1 MPPPPPPPKE
11 VGQSGKS
18 RPKFWTSFFKIF
30 IVMLIMAIFTCGVH
44 YFMVQT
50 EGAAGSNTDFS
61 KLWKIYD
68 KMKINPIGLSAHER
82 DVLSN
87 IVMSEDIDEGF
98 DDIGGNTE
106 LKNNIDRLIIKPTL
120 NPEIYKGRKL
130 LRPPNGV
137 ILYGP
142 PGTGKTMMARAVAKR
157 IGGYFINV
165 TSDMV
170 ENKFYGESQKMIHAI
185 FTLANKIKPCVV
197 FFDEI
202 DGMCGTR
209 NILDHS
215 HVTSV
220 KTCLLGEMDG
230 IYKRDPGVIVFGAT
244 NRLDNLDP
252 ALKRR
257 MRLHIK
263 VDLPK
268 IDARTSILEKILI
281 GEPTKW
287 DVDIN
292 RIAELT
298 EGLSGSDLHELCK
311 LAAQHAMRG
320 AADLHENEAIEINNN
335 NFRSAICDLTGR
347 LDENVDSDSDS
358 DSDNDSHSTPQSI
371 I

>member
-1 MPPPPPPPKE
+1 
-11 VGQSGKS
+11 
-18 RPKFWTSFFKIF
+18 
-30 IVMLIMAIFTCGVH
+30 MAIFTCGIH

-50 EGAAGSNTDFS
+50 EGSAGSNTDYG

-98 DDIGGNTE
+98 DDIGGNNE
-106 LKNNIDRLIIKPTL
+106 LKNNIERLIIKPTL
-120 NPEIYKGRKL
+120 NPSLYKGRKL

-142 PGTGKTMMARAVAKR
+142 PGTGKTMMARAVAKK

-185 FTLANKIKPCVV
+185 FSLANKIKPCVV

-209 NILDHS
+209 NIFDHS

-244 NRLDNLDP
+244 NRLDNLDA

-268 IDARTSILEKILI
+268 KCARKSILEKVLI
-281 GEPTKW
+281 GEPIRD
-287 DVDIN
+287 DVDIDE
-292 RIAELT
+292 IADDT

-311 LAAQHAMRG
+311 LAAQHAMRE
-320 AADLHENEAIEINNN
+320 AADTSYGNEAIEINNN

-347 LDENVDSDSDS
+347 VFDDESDD
-358 DSDNDSHSTPQSI
+358 DDDETPQSI
-371 I
+371 

>member
-1 MPPPPPPPKE
+1 M
-11 VGQSGKS
+11 
-18 RPKFWTSFFKIF
+18 
-30 IVMLIMAIFTCGVH
+30 CGVH

-50 EGAAGSNTDFS
+50 EGSAGSNTDFA
-61 KLWKIYD
+61 KMWKIYD
-68 KMKINPIGLSAHER
+68 KMKINPIGLSPHER
-82 DVLSN
+82 DVLGN

-98 DDIGGNTE
+98 EDIGGNTE

-120 NPEIYKGRKL
+120 NPSIYKGRKL

-185 FTLANKIKPCVV
+185 FTLANRIKPCVV

-209 NILDHS
+209 NIFDHS

-244 NRLDNLDP
+244 NRIDNIDP

-263 VDLPK
+263 VDLPRAS
-268 IDARTSILEKILI
+268 ARRAILEKVIQ
-281 GEPTKW
+281 GEPIGR
-287 DVDIN
+287 DVDIGN
-292 RIAELT
+292 IAELT
-298 EGLSGSDLHELCK
+298 DGLSGSDLQELCK
-311 LAAQHAMRG
+311 LAAQHAMRE
-320 AADLHENEAIEINNN
+320 AADFHGNEAIEINNN
-335 NFRSAICDLTGR
+335 NFRSAICDLTGNVVSGDDSESD
-347 LDENVDSDSDS
+347 DEDDDSQATVSVPARNID
-358 DSDNDSHSTPQSI
+358 
-371 I
+371 

>member
-1 MPPPPPPPKE
+1 
-11 VGQSGKS
+11 
-18 RPKFWTSFFKIF
+18 
-30 IVMLIMAIFTCGVH
+30 MAIFTCGIH

-50 EGAAGSNTDFS
+50 EGSAGSNTDYG

-98 DDIGGNTE
+98 DDIGGNNE
-106 LKNNIDRLIIKPTL
+106 LKNNIERLIIKPTL
-120 NPEIYKGRKL
+120 NPSLYKGRKL

-142 PGTGKTMMARAVAKR
+142 PGTGKTMMARAVAKK

-185 FTLANKIKPCVV
+185 FSLANKIKPCVV

-209 NILDHS
+209 NIFDHS

-244 NRLDNLDP
+244 NRLDNLDA

-268 IDARTSILEKILI
+268 KCARKSILEKVLI
-281 GEPTKW
+281 GEPIRN
-287 DVDIN
+287 DVDIDG
-292 RIAELT
+292 IADET
-298 EGLSGSDLHELCK
+298 DGLSGSDLHELCK
-311 LAAQHAMRG
+311 LAAQHAMRE
-320 AADLHENEAIEINNN
+320 AADTPYGNEAIEINNN

-347 LDENVDSDSDS
+347 VFDNESDDDIDDDETP
-358 DSDNDSHSTPQSI
+358 HSI
-371 I
+371 